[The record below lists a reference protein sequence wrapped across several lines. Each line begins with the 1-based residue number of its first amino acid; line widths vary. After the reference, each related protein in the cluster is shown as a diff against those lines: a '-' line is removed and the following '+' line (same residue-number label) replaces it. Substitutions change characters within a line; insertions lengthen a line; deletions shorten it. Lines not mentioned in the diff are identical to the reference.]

1 MADLLVNLYRLPH
14 RDLHSVLEKRGISI
28 KRVLP
33 PDKSKVL
40 SFIRENF
47 QDGWAD
53 ECEHALF
60 HDPVGCYIAVK
71 EHGIIGFA
79 CYDATARGFFGPT
92 GVQENERRQGI
103 GAALLHACLHSMK
116 ELGYGY
122 AVIGWPAK
130 EAIPFYQR
138 EAGAVLIEN
147 SEPDESIYS
156 NLIDI

>member
-1 MADLLVNLYRLPH
+1 MADLLINLYRLPGK
-14 RDLHSVLEKRGISI
+14 DVLAPMNRQGISI

-40 SFIRENF
+40 SFIREQF

-71 EHGIIGFA
+71 EQAIIGFA

-92 GVQENERRQGI
+92 GVQENERRKGV
-103 GAALLHACLHSMK
+103 GTALLFACLHSMK

-122 AVIGWPAK
+122 AIIGWAA
-130 EAIPFYQR
+130 EDAIPFYQR
-138 EAGAVLIEN
+138 EACAVLIEQ
-147 SEPDESIYS
+147 SEPEQSVYS
-156 NLIDI
+156 NLVQF